1 MTLTIESVSCMTEVP
16 NIEKHIKARS
26 RRPSAFIVLEPLMK
40 HEGQVVYYEAIITG
54 IVDIVQE

>member
-1 MTLTIESVSCMTEVP
+1 MTEVP